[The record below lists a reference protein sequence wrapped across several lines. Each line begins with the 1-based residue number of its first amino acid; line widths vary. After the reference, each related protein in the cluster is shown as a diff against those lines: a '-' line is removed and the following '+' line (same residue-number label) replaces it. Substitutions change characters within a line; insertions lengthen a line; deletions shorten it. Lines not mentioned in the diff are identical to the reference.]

1 MLLHQNIETRL
12 ICSFFGR
19 MNSFQDLVFVEKFV
33 DLDLLIFV
41 AVKLHCLCRDLSP
54 DPIEFLVVCA

>member
-1 MLLHQNIETRL
+1 
-12 ICSFFGR
+12 
-19 MNSFQDLVFVEKFV
+19 MNSFKDLVFVEKFV